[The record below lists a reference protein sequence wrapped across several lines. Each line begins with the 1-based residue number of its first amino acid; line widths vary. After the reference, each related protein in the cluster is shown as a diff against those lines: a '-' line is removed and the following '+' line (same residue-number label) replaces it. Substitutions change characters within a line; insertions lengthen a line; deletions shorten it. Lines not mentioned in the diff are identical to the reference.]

1 VILIRRPWT
10 RQPEL
15 PDWTA
20 LSKRAARLI
29 HTGRG
34 YVANGK
40 GQPLVS
46 AVVSATLPLEDG
58 AFLVGRNE
66 AGQIRCGRW
75 TLVDNQ
81 PSSLTAFCLVFSA
94 RRTTGSA
101 NDGFVASWGD
111 TSTGTRCH
119 VKFGA
124 TSLSI
129 SLRQGLFDT
138 PRVQSYSLT
147 AGIRYTWAVR
157 AVAGVGIEVWRGGA
171 LLTPTSSSGT
181 MPASS
186 FYTLSSQHIWFGGEG
201 DFSAFGGHYGQA
213 IWLEDVGDSV
223 MQQLSADMYNGL
235 FEPRRI
241 WVPSTAAGGGLPTLT
256 WAAPTVT
263 ATTFTPRVTY
273 TY

>member
-1 VILIRRPWT
+1 MILIRRPWT

-94 RRTTGSA
+94 RYRVSHTQR
-101 NDGFVASWGD
+101 ASVVVRV
-111 TSTGTRCH
+111 S
-119 VKFGA
+119 VKKN
-124 TSLSI
+124 
-129 SLRQGLFDT
+129 
-138 PRVQSYSLT
+138 
-147 AGIRYTWAVR
+147 R
-157 AVAGVGIEVWRGGA
+157 A
-171 LLTPTSSSGT
+171 L
-181 MPASS
+181 
-186 FYTLSSQHIWFGGEG
+186 Q
-201 DFSAFGGHYGQA
+201 
-213 IWLEDVGDSV
+213 
-223 MQQLSADMYNGL
+223 
-235 FEPRRI
+235 
-241 WVPSTAAGGGLPTLT
+241 
-256 WAAPTVT
+256 
-263 ATTFTPRVTY
+263 
-273 TY
+273 